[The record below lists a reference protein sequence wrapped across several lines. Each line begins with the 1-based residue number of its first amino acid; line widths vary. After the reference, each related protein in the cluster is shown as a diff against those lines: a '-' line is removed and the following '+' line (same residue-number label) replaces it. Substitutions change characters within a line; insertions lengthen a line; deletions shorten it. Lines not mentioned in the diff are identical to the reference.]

1 MTGHFNKGL
10 KGKQESST
18 GPSFALRI
26 NLSKK
31 NFLEQNLEEDD
42 RRKSQAG
49 GGGGGGHFAFRDMSC
64 NYSAQFVN
72 GSHSKLHFYNR
83 KSVICRHDLGIL
95 DSHVNIKL
103 RKKKQDV

>member
-49 GGGGGGHFAFRDMSC
+49 WGGGEDILPFATCPVITVPSSSTGRIASC
-64 NYSAQFVN
+64 ISTTGN
-72 GSHSKLHFYNR
+72 L
-83 KSVICRHDLGIL
+83 
-95 DSHVNIKL
+95 
-103 RKKKQDV
+103 

>member
-42 RRKSQAG
+42 RRKSQAWG
-49 GGGGGGHFAFRDMSC
+49 RGEDILPFATCPVITVPSSSTGRIASC
-64 NYSAQFVN
+64 ISTTGNLWLVVMIWGY
-72 GSHSKLHFYNR
+72 LTL
-83 KSVICRHDLGIL
+83 KST
-95 DSHVNIKL
+95 
-103 RKKKQDV
+103 

>member
-18 GPSFALRI
+18 GPSFALGI

-42 RRKSQAG
+42 LKP

-72 GSHSKLHFYNR
+72 VWHSKLHFYNR
-83 KSVICRHDLGIL
+83 KSVIGRHDLGIL
-95 DSHVNIKL
+95 DSQVNIKL
-103 RKKKQDV
+103 R

>member
-49 GGGGGGHFAFRDMSC
+49 GGGEDILPFATCPVITVPSSSTGRIASC
-64 NYSAQFVN
+64 ISTTGN
-72 GSHSKLHFYNR
+72 L
-83 KSVICRHDLGIL
+83 
-95 DSHVNIKL
+95 
-103 RKKKQDV
+103 

>member
-1 MTGHFNKGL
+1 MTGHFNKGS

-18 GPSFALRI
+18 GPSFALGI

-49 GGGGGGHFAFRDMSC
+49 GGEDILPFATCPVITVPSSSTGRIASC
-64 NYSAQFVN
+64 ISTTGNLWLVVMIWEY
-72 GSHSKLHFYNR
+72 LTL
-83 KSVICRHDLGIL
+83 KST
-95 DSHVNIKL
+95 
-103 RKKKQDV
+103 

>member
-18 GPSFALRI
+18 CPSFALRI

-31 NFLEQNLEEDD
+31 HFLEQNLEEDD

-49 GGGGGGHFAFRDMSC
+49 GGGGDILPFATC
-64 NYSAQFVN
+64 P
-72 GSHSKLHFYNR
+72 
-83 KSVICRHDLGIL
+83 VITVPSSSTGRIASGISTTGNL
-95 DSHVNIKL
+95 
-103 RKKKQDV
+103 

>member
-31 NFLEQNLEEDD
+31 NFLEQNFEEDD

-49 GGGGGGHFAFRDMSC
+49 GGGGRTFCLS
-64 NYSAQFVN
+64 
-72 GSHSKLHFYNR
+72 
-83 KSVICRHDLGIL
+83 RHVL
-95 DSHVNIKL
+95 
-103 RKKKQDV
+103 

>member
-49 GGGGGGHFAFRDMSC
+49 GGGGGEDIFPFATCPVITVPSSSTGRIASC
-64 NYSAQFVN
+64 ISTTGNLWLVVMIWEYLTL
-72 GSHSKLHFYNR
+72 KLT
-83 KSVICRHDLGIL
+83 
-95 DSHVNIKL
+95 
-103 RKKKQDV
+103 

>member
-31 NFLEQNLEEDD
+31 HFLEQNLEEDH
-42 RRKSQAG
+42 RRKSQNQKT
-49 GGGGGGHFAFRDMSC
+49 RC
-64 NYSAQFVN
+64 V
-72 GSHSKLHFYNR
+72 K
-83 KSVICRHDLGIL
+83 
-95 DSHVNIKL
+95 
-103 RKKKQDV
+103 

>member
-49 GGGGGGHFAFRDMSC
+49 AGGGRTFCLSW
-64 NYSAQFVN
+64 
-72 GSHSKLHFYNR
+72 
-83 KSVICRHDLGIL
+83 
-95 DSHVNIKL
+95 HVL
-103 RKKKQDV
+103 

>member
-31 NFLEQNLEEDD
+31 NFLEQNLEEDN

-49 GGGGGGHFAFRDMSC
+49 GGRGGEDILPFATCPVITVPSSSTGRIASC
-64 NYSAQFVN
+64 ISTTGNLWLVVMIWGY
-72 GSHSKLHFYNR
+72 LTL
-83 KSVICRHDLGIL
+83 KST
-95 DSHVNIKL
+95 
-103 RKKKQDV
+103 

>member
-49 GGGGGGHFAFRDMSC
+49 GGGGGRTFCLS
-64 NYSAQFVN
+64 
-72 GSHSKLHFYNR
+72 
-83 KSVICRHDLGIL
+83 RHVL
-95 DSHVNIKL
+95 
-103 RKKKQDV
+103 

>member
-18 GPSFALRI
+18 GPSFALGI

-42 RRKSQAG
+42 LKPG

-72 GSHSKLHFYNR
+72 GWHSKLHFYNR
-83 KSVICRHDLGIL
+83 KSVIGRHDLGIL
-95 DSHVNIKL
+95 DSQVNIKL
-103 RKKKQDV
+103 R